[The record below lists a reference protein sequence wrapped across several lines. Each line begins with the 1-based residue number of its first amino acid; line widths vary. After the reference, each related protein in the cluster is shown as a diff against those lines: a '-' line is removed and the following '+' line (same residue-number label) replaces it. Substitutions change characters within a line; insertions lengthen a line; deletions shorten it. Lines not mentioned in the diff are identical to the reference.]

1 MQYELEINGRVR
13 QVNVS
18 REGGSFT
25 VAVDGHTFTV
35 DAARVD
41 NYMLSLLIDHRNG
54 STTVPVSQE
63 VTVSPDAATK
73 QLAVRVGP
81 MRVLVGMNTRRR
93 WGQAAEAGASGSG
106 PQRVTAPMP
115 GKIVR
120 ILVKPG
126 ETVHPRQPLIV
137 VEAMKMENE
146 LRAIREGTVAEV
158 HVRVGASVEAGAL
171 LVVVQ

>member
-1 MQYELEINGRVR
+1 MHYELEINGRVR
-13 QVNVS
+13 QVDVS
-18 REGGSFT
+18 RSGDRFLLE
-25 VAVDGHTFTV
+25 VDGQRLSV

-41 NYMLSLLIDHRNG
+41 GYMLSLLIDRPDAG
-54 STTVPVSQE
+54 GVRPVSQE

-81 MRVLVGMNTRRR
+81 MRVLVGMNARRR
-93 WGQAAEAGASGSG
+93 WGQQGDGSAAGTG
-106 PQRVTAPMP
+106 PQRITAPMP

-126 ETVHPRQPLIV
+126 EAVQPRQPIIV

-146 LRAIREGTVAEV
+146 LRAAREGTVTEV
-158 HVRVGASVEAGAL
+158 HVREGASVEAGAL

>member
-1 MQYELEINGRVR
+1 MQYELAINGRLRKVS
-13 QVNVS
+13 VN
-18 REGGSFT
+18 RAGTRFM
-25 VAVDGHTFTV
+25 VAVDGEEFVV

-41 NYMLSLLIDHRNG
+41 SYMLSLLIDGANG
-54 STTVPVSQE
+54 SAGAPVSQE

-81 MRVLVGMNTRRR
+81 MRVLVGLNSRRR
-93 WGQAAEAGASGSG
+93 WGQAGEAGAAGGG

-115 GKIVR
+115 GKIAR

-126 ETVHPRQPLIV
+126 DAVQPRQPLIV

-146 LRAIREGTVAEV
+146 LRAVREGTVAEV
-158 HVRVGASVEAGAL
+158 HVKAGVSVDAGAL
-171 LVVVQ
+171 LLVVQ